1 MIALIFLLLTHL
13 ASAATV
19 SRNVEFSVNKT
30 APAASIPAAQP
41 VVWDVVYGADESLP
55 DLTVSSSWAPI
66 TCYVHNGIVAARFVS
81 TRATWPTSWPGS
93 ATCTVL
99 VGPSN
104 TTLVINLQITDCTGT
119 KCDRHDYN
127 QSTWAP
133 AACPGTISVTGVG
146 FSTHE
151 CLLSAPAAGKK
162 YLAPLGS
169 TKTVNDMAT
178 WPARLQVGASP
189 APDTDPQLGSAVRCE
204 YGWYTDPTPD
214 QYMLV
219 AVVTEDVTSD
229 LSGAYCP
236 IRLFTPATGVY
247 SWGTNT
253 MINVDRP

>member
-1 MIALIFLLLTHL
+1 MIALIFLMLTHL

-19 SRNVEFSVNKT
+19 SRNVAFSVNQT

-55 DLTVSSSWAPI
+55 DLTVPSSWAPI
-66 TCYVHNGIVAARFVS
+66 TCYVHNGIVAARFTA

-104 TTLVINLQITDCTGT
+104 TTLVINLQITDCTGAE
-119 KCDRHDYN
+119 CDREDYN

-133 AACPGTISVTGVG
+133 AACPGTISVTSSG

-151 CLLSAPAAGKK
+151 CLLPAPAAGKK
-162 YLAPLGS
+162 YIAPLGS
-169 TKTVNDMAT
+169 TKTVNGMAS
-178 WPARLQVGASP
+178 WSARLKVGATA
-189 APDTDPQLGSAVRCE
+189 APDTDPLVAPILCR

-214 QYMLV
+214 QYLLQ
-219 AVVTEDVTSD
+219 AVVTETLTSD
-229 LSGAYCP
+229 LTGAYCP
-236 IRLFTPATGVY
+236 MRLFTSATGVY